1 MRGKGETVPL
11 SMSLRPLTVFWGDLP
26 TNKSAARKAE
36 GEVICS
42 PPAQLEEAVVGRKKR
57 PVSSGLAA
65 ALAEKEHKQADDG
78 KSKDDDVSCVLE
90 ADAGAD
96 CVTGIVLHGRACR
109 LSGGD

>member
-11 SMSLRPLTVFWGDLP
+11 SMSLRPLTDFWSDSPLKKRGAE
-26 TNKSAARKAE
+26 SE
-36 GEVICS
+36 GEAICS
-42 PPAQLEEAVVGRKKR
+42 APAQLEEAEVGRLIRLASR
-57 PVSSGLAA
+57 PAA
-65 ALAEKEHKQADDG
+65 ALAAKERKQADDG